1 MSSLPPTPETTVHV
15 LAQGG
20 AFHMPAFELQHN
32 RRRVHA
38 KEPAQ
43 ADTSDSMIIQDG
55 RSPATAIDTTSSKPR
70 VIGLSSHDQRPSHKS
85 PTPSSLPS
93 SHSDARHPSADVPQR
108 ETALLTYLS
117 GPDFAHAFTSA
128 LDRATSVLMD
138 GLRACV
144 LGDTGNSVNPTEGDE
159 NEHQDKDR
167 QEGSE
172 NPNVDAQVPKEE
184 MKIRLVGL
192 LPGLARRSQLALNA
206 TPNELVDNIM
216 AVREV
221 SVLEAIII
229 SDYQDCCPPIV

>member
-1 MSSLPPTPETTVHV
+1 MIPDGRSCTISVSFRTKLSCQELRDLILDVQRHVELVGATERSHSRYVIGCTVPNTSSAHHALIPVVHQIRFMSSLPPTPETTVHV

-108 ETALLTYLS
+108 ETALLS
-117 GPDFAHAFTSA
+117 S
-128 LDRATSVLMD
+128 
-138 GLRACV
+138 
-144 LGDTGNSVNPTEGDE
+144 LGSD
-159 NEHQDKDR
+159 
-167 QEGSE
+167 
-172 NPNVDAQVPKEE
+172 
-184 MKIRLVGL
+184 
-192 LPGLARRSQLALNA
+192 PGLCLYLLKYKPTSLDLTLRTRSR
-206 TPNELVDNIM
+206 PH
-216 AVREV
+216 
-221 SVLEAIII
+221 
-229 SDYQDCCPPIV
+229 